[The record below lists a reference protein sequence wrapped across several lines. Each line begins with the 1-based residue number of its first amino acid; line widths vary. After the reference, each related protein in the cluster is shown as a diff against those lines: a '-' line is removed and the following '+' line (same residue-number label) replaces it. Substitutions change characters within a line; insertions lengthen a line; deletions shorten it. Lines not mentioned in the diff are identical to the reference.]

1 MANAQYSALQNGG
14 CLHRPVCLLGTKPYT
29 FDRKAAVVS
38 VWSLLKA
45 VVRASQTIVAGSGLL
60 LPIAANLSRISDI
73 HSGIDGWERLQ
84 KPTDRLLQTCIGPEI
99 LSKTLAFKVA
109 E

>member
-1 MANAQYSALQNGG
+1 MLNTVLCKMEAA
-14 CLHRPVCLLGTKPYT
+14 CIDRCVCWGPSHTPLTEKLLLSG
-29 FDRKAAVVS
+29 